1 MDIER
6 KTIKIQLKA
15 DKPGSFSATIVTLN
29 VIDSDRDVTLPGAF
43 ANGKEIVMSSYQH
56 GSWQGGMDALPPGK
70 GTVSEINNEVVVDGE
85 FNLNTITGK
94 EHYETLKFMSG
105 IQEYSYGFRPIEY
118 EFGEFNGQQ
127 VRFLKKVD
135 IFEFS
140 PVLKG
145 AGVGTRTRD
154 IKNDKGMTFADQA
167 ESALA
172 AVSSFVERTKSLA
185 DLRRKEGRDLS
196 DTNKERVK
204 NILFTLSIVVSNL
217 KGILGVAE
225 SDKAVLMAIKEK
237 AKFYGG

>member
-15 DKPGSFSATIVTLN
+15 DKPGTFSATISTLN
-29 VIDSDRDVTLPGAF
+29 VIDSDMDVTLPGAF
-43 ANGKEIVMSSYQH
+43 SNKEIVMSAYMH
-56 GSWQGGMDALPPGK
+56 GSWDGGMDALPPGK
-70 GTVSEINNEVVVDGE
+70 GVVSEINNEVVVEGE

-94 EHYETLKFMSG
+94 EHYETLKFMGG

-145 AGVGTRTRD
+145 AGIGTRTRD
-154 IKNDKGMTFADQA
+154 IKSDKGQTFSVQVEA
-167 ESALA
+167 ALA
-172 AVSSFVERTKSLA
+172 AVKGVVERAQSLA
-185 DLRRKEGRDLS
+185 DLRAKEGRDLS
-196 DTNKERVK
+196 QNTKDQLVK
-204 NILFTLSIVVSNL
+204 LQ
-217 KGILGVAE
+217 GELGGLLNPPLDE
-225 SDKAVLMAIKEK
+225 GTKALLELMKLQNTIRRMN
-237 AKFYGG
+237 

>member
-1 MDIER
+1 M
-6 KTIKIQLKA
+6 
-15 DKPGSFSATIVTLN
+15 SAY
-29 VIDSDRDVTLPGAF
+29 
-43 ANGKEIVMSSYQH
+43 MH
-56 GSWQGGMDALPPGK
+56 GSWDGGMDALPPGK
-70 GTVSEINNEVVVDGE
+70 GSVSEINSEVVVEGE

-94 EHYETLKFMSG
+94 EHYETLKFMGG

-154 IKNDKGMTFADQA
+154 IKNDKGMTFAEQA

-172 AVSSFVERTKSLA
+172 AVSALLERTKSLA

-196 DTNKERVK
+196 PNVK
-204 NILFTLSIVVSNL
+204 DQLSKL
-217 KGILGVAE
+217 QGELGGLLNPPLDE
-225 SDKAVLMAIKEK
+225 GTKALLDLMRLQNT
-237 AKFYGG
+237 FRRLN